1 MNDKKMLWIIELT
14 TSMFTI
20 NISVLLSELICT
32 RLTLI
37 IYSFVLFL
45 T

>member
-1 MNDKKMLWIIELT
+1 MNDKKNLWIIELT

-37 IYSFVLFL
+37 I
-45 T
+45 